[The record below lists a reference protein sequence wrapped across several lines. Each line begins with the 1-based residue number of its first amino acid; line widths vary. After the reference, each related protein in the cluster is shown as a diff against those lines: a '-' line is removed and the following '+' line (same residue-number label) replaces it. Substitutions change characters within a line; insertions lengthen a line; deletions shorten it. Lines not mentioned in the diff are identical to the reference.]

1 MISLLRNV
9 AAHRRLLGNFV
20 VRDLKARYV
29 GSSLGFFW
37 SIVYPMINLAVYL
50 FVFQIVLKTTWGAD
64 QSPQEVVLLML
75 VGIVAWSAFAE
86 TISRSSSI
94 LVDHGNLISKL
105 SFPSEILP
113 AYVMISALINMLI
126 ALPVVLVALLY
137 AKFNPSTDPSVL
149 AAMEASGNRGVE
161 LGFALVWIP
170 VLLVLQGLFTAGVGY
185 FLSTFNLFWRDTVHV
200 IGVVVMV
207 WMFITPI
214 FYPAEA
220 VVRKNYGWMLTW
232 NPMHW
237 LLDMYR
243 GVLVKNVH
251 PDPVQLVKFAGASL
265 AALLLGSAFFGA
277 QKDRFADLL

>member
-1 MISLLRNV
+1 MISLLQSL
-9 AAHRRLLGNFV
+9 AAHRRLLTDFV
-20 VRDLKARYV
+20 ARDLKARYV

-37 SIVYPMINLAVYL
+37 SIVYPIINLAVYL

-94 LVDHGNLISKL
+94 LVDHANLISKL
-105 SFPSEILP
+105 TFPSEILP
-113 AYVMISALINMLI
+113 AYVMVSALVNMLI
-126 ALPVVLVALLY
+126 AVPIVLIALVY
-137 AKFNPSTDPSVL
+137 AKFNPSTDPGVV
-149 AAMEASGNRGVE
+149 AAMQSTGNRGVE
-161 LGFALVWIP
+161 LGLALMWFP
-170 VLLVLQGLFTAGVGY
+170 VLIVLQGLFTVGVGY
-185 FLSTFNLFWRDTVHV
+185 FLATFNLFWRDTVHI

-207 WMFITPI
+207 WMFVTPI

-220 VVRKNYGWMLTW
+220 VVRKGYGWMLAG

-243 GVLVKNVH
+243 GVLVKNAH
-251 PDPVQLVKFAGASL
+251 PDPVQLAKFAGASL
-265 AALLLGSAFFGA
+265 VALFLGSAFFSA